1 VYFVEN
7 LNPYNGVLP
16 FEEPAFAGS
25 SAMISQW
32 RPLSNQCRWET
43 HSYYL
48 SGEKLTG
55 AYIDSAS
62 IAAGTIRRTM
72 RCAVEVKDNGR
83 IICK

>member
-25 SAMISQW
+25 SAMISQ
-32 RPLSNQCRWET
+32 
-43 HSYYL
+43 SYYL